1 MKLRYSIISV
11 LAALMAVF
19 TTSCEEE
26 NPVTLLDEVQVSSS
40 YVALATAGNTVE
52 VKVTASDAWTISE
65 VPEWLTVSPTS
76 GAAGESVVK
85 FTAGAAAA
93 TRQAEVL
100 LNCAGKTQRINV
112 YQYAEEAEPEILT
125 IAEAVAL
132 IKSGKQPESPV
143 YFKGIVCRIQEIS
156 TQYGNATYFLSD
168 DGSFGS
174 DNWLEVYR
182 GYWINGDKFTKG
194 NEFAVGD
201 ELVVKGVLIDY
212 NGTPETNQGTAEV
225 ISIKKSLIGIDGVE
239 LLGAEEGAGVTEFPL
254 EGGSIKVT
262 VASKGNGF
270 HVAIPAEAKSWLHI
284 ADFGA
289 DYVTLEADRNDGGDR
304 NTTVVFSTT
313 SAGTTYSCEQ
323 AFTQKGAILEVSVA
337 DFLAAEVGDT
347 QYRIT
352 GIISSVAKAEYG
364 NVYIKDFSGEAY
376 VYGIGAK
383 GDFEKLGL
391 KAGDIVTL
399 VGKRGEYKG
408 AAQMTG
414 AVCESSISVTPISVA
429 DFRNLPDDVNAFY
442 MLTGTVGQPTEDGTK
457 WDIEKYGNFNLT
469 DETGSV
475 YIYGVYT
482 GWGGKKGEFGS
493 LGVKEGDELTIVAYK
508 TSYKGLV
515 EGVGYYFSHKAAE

>member
-1 MKLRYSIISV
+1 MKLRYSIITV
-11 LAALMAVF
+11 FAALMAVF

-52 VKVTASDAWTISE
+52 VKVTATDAWTISE
-65 VPEWLTVSPTS
+65 VPEWLTVSPTF

-156 TQYGNATYFLSD
+156 VQYGNATYFLSD
-168 DGSFGS
+168 DGTFGS

-182 GYWINGDKFTKG
+182 GYWINGEKFTKG

-239 LLGAEEGAGVTEFPL
+239 LLGVEEGAGVTEFPL
-254 EGGSIKVT
+254 EGGLIKVN
-262 VASKGNGF
+262 VSSKDNGF

-313 SAGTTYSCEQ
+313 SGGTTYSCEQ

-337 DFLAAEVGDT
+337 EFLAAEVGET

-429 DFRNLPDDVNAFY
+429 DFRNLPDDTEAFY
-442 MLTGTVGQPTEDGTK
+442 MLTGTVAQPTEDGTK
-457 WDIEKYGNFNLT
+457 WDLEKYGNFNLT
-469 DETGSV
+469 DATGSV
-475 YIYGVYT
+475 YIYGVYA
-482 GWGGKKGEFGS
+482 GWGGKKGEFGP